1 VPNETP
7 KQADDDKTS
16 LAQRAVGL
24 VAIVLGLAAPPVTA
38 YLRATGGPNLAAES
52 VIAYSFLII
61 LVGLV
66 VFYPQILQSENKEV
80 SSMRVA
86 ILAIVTTF
94 CVLAMKEGWRTGEVP
109 ELDWYWA
116 IVLSA
121 ALGAKSFQSFVEKRW
136 K

>member
-1 VPNETP
+1 MIV
-7 KQADDDKTS
+7 
-16 LAQRAVGL
+16 VG
-24 VAIVLGLAAPPVTA
+24 VAAPPVSA
-38 YLRATGGPNLAAES
+38 VLRARGWLDLAAES
-52 VIAYSFLII
+52 VIAYSFLLI

-66 VFYPQILQSENKEV
+66 LMYPQILESENKEV

-86 ILAIVTTF
+86 ILAIVTSF
-94 CVLAMKEGWRTGEVP
+94 CVLAIKEGWRTGEVP